1 MDLQVLPALPVVVPT
16 IQPRPMG
23 AITLKGAILLYPCP
37 CLSSKPR
44 VAPRVP
50 QEISSSKNMIKIKWA
65 TPLVERLPEPAQQ
78 PKTSRLSLNILSISN
93 PSVQL
98 NLPNLHSP
106 LPRLE
111 VPALNHLLMCLIMP
125 PWVVV
130 ALMRTAAVEAAALS
144 KAVNLQ
150 TDILQPRLLNLL
162 ETTRLSNPSRRDTLL
177 PPYRTLPP
185 SEVSALPLRK
195 VPLRHQMAEILSTQ
209 IILGDPP

>member
-44 VAPRVP
+44 VAPRVL
-50 QEISSSKNMIKIKWA
+50 QEISSSKNMTKIKWA

-98 NLPNLHSP
+98 NLRNLHNP
-106 LPRLE
+106 LLRVE
-111 VPALNHLLMCLIMP
+111 VPALSLLMCLTMP